1 MWAHR
6 IASDRSYVTLFIFT
20 SHRCHSDF
28 RMDGTDEFFS
38 AFIRDDGNGWVWV
51 GLSRRIW
58 MGEEIATKGRRRRKI
73 LKVGDVRG
81 LFGYG
86 GGGRRGSGDCIWCNG
101 ERKGKVVANCGIV

>member
-1 MWAHR
+1 
-6 IASDRSYVTLFIFT
+6 
-20 SHRCHSDF
+20 
-28 RMDGTDEFFS
+28 
-38 AFIRDDGNGWVWV
+38 
-51 GLSRRIW
+51 